1 MANLQHME
9 IFPHLTIF
17 PSFEWLSTFVQT
29 TEISENIQSLL
40 RLLFNKS
47 FPLLFLLLSLQTVI
61 ISIEIVLILIY
72 YPYKSYLRLL
82 PYYYQRWLFTF
93 VNNNFVRN
101 YFINF
106 IIRFDFFGLA
116 TQPKKKTVKIL
127 PKTQKKR
134 KKDVKQLSGEW
145 DLFFGLASPLGSR
158 DKIRLSEGNRK
169 KTLVTK
175 PTLSRMSKKLKK
187 DILI

>member
-82 PYYYQRWLFTF
+82 PYYYQR
-93 VNNNFVRN
+93 
-101 YFINF
+101 
-106 IIRFDFFGLA
+106 
-116 TQPKKKTVKIL
+116 
-127 PKTQKKR
+127 
-134 KKDVKQLSGEW
+134 
-145 DLFFGLASPLGSR
+145 
-158 DKIRLSEGNRK
+158 
-169 KTLVTK
+169 
-175 PTLSRMSKKLKK
+175 
-187 DILI
+187 